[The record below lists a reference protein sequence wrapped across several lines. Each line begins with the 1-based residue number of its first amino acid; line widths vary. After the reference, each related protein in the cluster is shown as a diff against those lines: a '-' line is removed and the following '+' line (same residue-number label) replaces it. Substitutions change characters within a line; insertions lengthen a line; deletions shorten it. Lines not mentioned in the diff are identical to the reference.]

1 MLPRCSGTG
10 IAKMVG
16 NRHSWS
22 NVRAFLTELARNTR
36 GNTLAIMAIAIIP
49 LAGMVGGGIDISR
62 MYIVK
67 TRLQH
72 GCDAGALAG
81 RKAMGGGNWVQ
92 KVNGVDNYPDVT
104 AKQFFDSNF
113 DRTAYGGTNPVRSFS
128 ENAGKVTGTV
138 SATVPMTL
146 MRIFGRTSETLSVN
160 CDAEMRLPNTDV
172 MFVLD
177 VTGSMAS
184 KAVSTDPK
192 TKIEALRSAVKC
204 FYEIVARL
212 DTDEDDCGSTP
223 SGGVGNEVQVR
234 FGFVP
239 YDMNVNAGRLLPTS
253 YFADQWPYQSRE
265 RTTVQ
270 GLWNRWEGTNTTGA
284 GAWSAWENTTTS
296 APAAKS
302 TNCDANLIA
311 VPGDDFVPTSGTPN
325 WPDNGTET
333 AVEWRAYGPAIQT
346 NYQRAYNSGNKTCYL
361 QKRTRNIL
369 KRAWY
374 TRVAQNTANAI
385 TFPAWNYKQ
394 VTLNVAGL
402 KNGSDWNAGV
412 TVPTG
417 TSHSNVTA
425 AWEGCVEERATVRQA
440 SYIPI
445 PDDAHDLDIDS
456 VPTSDPATQWGP
468 VLNPVVF
475 PRRASY
481 DNSGAR
487 TLDTV
492 TTFYQSYNS
501 KSFDC
506 PTTSKKL
513 QRWDDA
519 TTFDT
524 YVDSM
529 WGGGN
534 TYHDIGLIW
543 GARLLSPTGIFRT
556 ENEFT
561 PAGGE
566 IQRHMIFMT
575 DGESCTSVQN
585 YQAYGIAWYDR
596 RQTDPSTEPSEGC
609 ATTGTLT
616 QQVNAR
622 TAALCKEIQNKN
634 ITLWVI
640 WFGAANAVIEGQ
652 LKECAKPG
660 NRYFTARNQDELLA
674 NFRKIATEISQLRL
688 TN

>member
-1 MLPRCSGTG
+1 
-10 IAKMVG
+10 MVG

-22 NVRAFLTELARNTR
+22 SVRAFLTALAGNTR

-113 DRTAYGGTNPVRSFS
+113 DRTAYGGTNATRSFT
-128 ENAGKVTGTV
+128 ENAGKVSGT
-138 SATVPMTL
+138 ATAIVPMTL
-146 MRIFGRTSETLSVN
+146 MRVFGRTSESLTVT

-177 VTGSMAS
+177 VTGSMSS
-184 KAVSTDPK
+184 KAVSSDAQ

-212 DTDEDDCGSTP
+212 DTDEDCKSTP

-239 YDMNVNAGRLLPTS
+239 YDMNANVGRLLPTS

-265 RTTVQ
+265 RITAYGV
-270 GLWNRWEGTNTTGA
+270 WNRWDGNPANTT
-284 GAWSAWENTTTS
+284 WSAWQNTGTEVYAANSNACNDSLLPIPADQYALTGSFAWPDSES
-296 APAAKS
+296 ATEWRS
-302 TNCDANLIA
+302 
-311 VPGDDFVPTSGTPN
+311 TSGA
-325 WPDNGTET
+325 D
-333 AVEWRAYGPAIQT
+333 QT
-346 NYQRAYNSGNKTCYL
+346 NYRRVYGSNKCYL
-361 QKRTRNIL
+361 QKRTRTTTR
-369 KRAWY
+369 RAYY
-374 TRVAQNTANAI
+374 TRTTQGAAGAYA
-385 TFPAWNYKQ
+385 FPAWSYKQ

-402 KNGSDWNAGV
+402 KSGSDWNAGV
-412 TVPTG
+412 TMPTG
-417 TSHSNVTA
+417 NNHTDVSV
-425 AWEGCVEERATVRQA
+425 AWEGCIEERATVRQA
-440 SYIPI
+440 SYMPI
-445 PDDAHDLDIDS
+445 PEDAHDLDIDK
-456 VPTSDPATQWGP
+456 VPTSDPTTQWAP
-468 VLNPVVF
+468 ALNPVVF
-475 PRRASY
+475 PRRDSF
-481 DNSGAR
+481 DNSGVR
-487 TLDTV
+487 TLATV
-492 TTFYQSYNS
+492 NTFYQNYSS
-501 KSFDC
+501 KSFTC
-506 PTTSKKL
+506 PTAAKKL
-513 QRWDDA
+513 QKWDNA
-519 TTFDT
+519 SAFDT

-543 GARLLSPTGIFRT
+543 GARLLSPTGIFRA
-556 ENEFT
+556 ENQFT

-596 RQTDPSTEPSEGC
+596 RQTDPSAEPTEGC

-640 WFGAANAVIEGQ
+640 WFGAANATIEGQ

-660 NRYFTARNQDELLA
+660 NRYFTARNQDELRD

-688 TN
+688 TK